1 MDDRVAAKVEELL
14 REMKGWLCGMIAE
27 AGTVDTAESAAELE
41 GRFREGVLQ
50 RMAAGWEVVLQ
61 RAVDAG
67 DGGRACPECG
77 RHRQHKGRRPRR
89 LVTSLGE
96 IHLEG
101 IYWFCP
107 DCQRGEHAA
116 GRVQP
121 AGALSPRLREL
132 LCLLGIGQSFAKAER
147 ACEKLLGVRLDARTI
162 RRVTEAEGQR
172 ATEAPPAGC
181 DRPVCGTLVGS
192 CDGAKVNTREDG
204 WRELRAWRFDD
215 DLDRRASG
223 ARLEPA
229 EAFVPRLRRE
239 ALAQDAAEVKR
250 FVFVS
255 DAAVWIE
262 QAVNDWL
269 PEASDHVIDIYH
281 ARQHIHEAA
290 RSIHGE
296 GTERAGRWAR
306 HWCEM
311 LRTHGGRA
319 VRDRLRRARF
329 RDPPQRE
336 ALRKLLGYLDR
347 HAERMDYPR
356 YRREGLPISSGPME
370 STCKQL
376 GLRLKGPG
384 MRWNRDNID
393 PMAALISL
401 WADDRWDRH
410 WQNKAA

>member
-1 MDDRVAAKVEELL
+1 MDDRVEAKVEELL

-27 AGTVDTAESAAELE
+27 AETVGTVEAAAELE
-41 GRFREGVLQ
+41 GQFRDGAMR
-50 RMAAGWEVVLQ
+50 RMAGALEVVLQ

-77 RHRQHKGRRPRR
+77 RRRQHKGRRPRR

-96 IHLEG
+96 IPLEG
-101 IYWFCP
+101 VYWFCP
-107 DCQRGEHAA
+107 GCRRGEHAA
-116 GRVQP
+116 ARIQP
-121 AGALSPRLREL
+121 AGAVSPRLREL
-132 LCLLGIGQSFAKAER
+132 VCLLGIGSGFEKAGR
-147 ACEKLLGVRLDARTI
+147 ACEKLLGVRLDAQTI
-162 RRVTEAEGQR
+162 RRITEAEGQR
-172 ATEAPPAGC
+172 AAEAGPNRC

-192 CDGAKVNTREDG
+192 CDGTKVNTRQDG

-215 DLDRRASG
+215 DLDRRARG
-223 ARLEPA
+223 AALEPA

-239 ALAQDAAEVKR
+239 ALAQDAAEVRR

-255 DAAVWIE
+255 DAAAWIE
-262 QAVNDWL
+262 QAVDEWL
-269 PEASDHVIDIYH
+269 PEAERHIIDIYH
-281 ARQHIHEAA
+281 AKQHIHEAA
-290 RSIHGE
+290 RAIHGE
-296 GTERAGRWAR
+296 GTEKAERWAER
-306 HWCEM
+306 WCGV

-319 VRDRLRRARF
+319 VWDRLRRARF
-329 RDPPQRE
+329 QRDEQQE
-336 ALRKLLGYLDR
+336 ALQKLLGYLDR

-384 MRWNRDNID
+384 MRWNRENID

-401 WADDRWDRH
+401 WADGRWDRH